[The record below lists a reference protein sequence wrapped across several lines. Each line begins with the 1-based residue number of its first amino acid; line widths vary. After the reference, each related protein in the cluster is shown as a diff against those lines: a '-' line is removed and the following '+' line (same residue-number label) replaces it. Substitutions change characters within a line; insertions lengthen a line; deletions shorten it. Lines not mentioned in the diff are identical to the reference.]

1 MCENQTDR
9 RHENSPFETVAQ
21 GQRLNGCTHSVG
33 ICVNVVPHVL
43 ALSLTICTLVMTP
56 TRCVH

>member
-1 MCENQTDR
+1 MCENQTEDMR
-9 RHENSPFETVAQ
+9 ILHSRLAQ
-21 GQRLNGCTHSVG
+21 GKRLNGCTHSVG